1 MKTQTPLLWPIP
13 QEVTIRDDVLPLGQA
28 VIAVPAGA
36 RDVDLA
42 PARLLADMLADDFG
56 LAVPVVQGELPVGK
70 MPIRITIAG
79 RRGAGRTPRRLPE
92 QAEGYLLTARPDGAT
107 IVGRDS
113 RGAQHGVATL
123 LQLAERRGSHV
134 VLRGAEIRDWPHK
147 PVRMVHLYLPGAE
160 HLAYARRYL
169 RDFLVRYKF
178 NGLFVELGGAVRLPN
193 RPEIAQGW
201 RRFVQEL
208 RAIGDT
214 GPIYGEHCPLGP
226 EGRFSASVHTHL
238 ADGLYLEPDDLT
250 RLSDLARGYQLDFV
264 PEMQSLSHAY
274 YLALAYPDIAELP
287 EADFP
292 DTYCPCNP
300 RSYEILFDVMSA
312 YVALT
317 KCRSVHIGHD
327 EWRAAGLC
335 PKCRQRDTGEL
346 FGEDVVKIA
355 SWLTERDL
363 GVWMWG
369 DHLVPD
375 HNARGRSHKGRVW
388 YDHPDTM
395 KAAEIVARGA
405 PDITIL
411 NWSWYLGAEKGDRV
425 LADLGFKQIFG
436 NFDGRRF
443 SEWPARSAP
452 EGVLGA
458 EISSWCAWED
468 FELGMI
474 HYPEALW
481 SANLLW
487 SKHWPA
493 QEEADEAV
501 ARLLPRLRDR
511 MRWNWEKPRLWSEA
525 VLPSR
530 KHCISIQQACNAP
543 LKSERWDLTGVKTGR
558 HEYDGVPY
566 EIVDSGNAAVV
577 VERPRQLVGQA
588 CLERSRKD
596 LRVLPPSNAPN
607 SVRQE
612 LAPAP
617 QAAFPHQSAPIPI
630 GGSYASLIFWQV
642 ATDKGGRPAHAGDGT
657 NYPREAAEL
666 LGYYEIRYADGLVRS
681 AEIRCGENV
690 GAWDSGHE
698 LLYYAREVPAGVRPD
713 GKPLVIW
720 GLEWTNPRP
729 AVTIESVVL
738 KGARPLPETRAQGG
752 SSDARPMLLG
762 ITAIEHPKWED
773 YRPGKEGK
781 LPGYSP

>member
-1 MKTQTPLLWPIP
+1 MNTQTPLLWPIP
-13 QEVTIRDDVLPLGQA
+13 QDVTLRDDALPLGQA
-28 VIAVPAGA
+28 IIAVPAGA
-36 RDVDLA
+36 RDLDLV

-56 LAVPVVQGELPVGK
+56 LAVPIVQGEPPLGK
-70 MPIRITIAG
+70 TPIRIAIAG
-79 RRGAGRTPRRLPE
+79 RRGAGRTPSRLPG
-92 QAEGYLLTARPDGAT
+92 QAEGYLLAVKPDGAT
-107 IVGRDS
+107 LIGRDS

-123 LQLAERRGSHV
+123 LQLAERRGSDV

-178 NGLFVELGGAVRLPN
+178 HGLFVELGGGVRLPN

-287 EADFP
+287 AADFP

-312 YVALT
+312 YIKLT

-355 SWLTERDL
+355 SWLAERGL

-405 PDITIL
+405 PGITIL

-425 LADLGFKQIFG
+425 FTDLGFKQIFG

-443 SEWPARSAP
+443 PEWPSRSAP

-458 EISSWCAWED
+458 EISSWCAWDD

-493 QEEADEAV
+493 QGEADESV

-525 VLPSR
+525 VLPQR
-530 KHCISIQQACNAP
+530 KRIISIRDACNAP
-543 LKSERWDLTGVKTGR
+543 LKGDTWDLSDLRAGR
-558 HEYDGVPY
+558 QEYDGLPY
-566 EIVDSGNAAVV
+566 EIVDPSRNAGNAAVV
-577 VERPRQLVGQA
+577 VERPSRVPQALACGRQAEA
-588 CLERSRKD
+588 C
-596 LRVLPPSNAPN
+596 
-607 SVRQE
+607 
-612 LAPAP
+612 PAP
-617 QAAFPHQSAPIPI
+617 RPSFPQASTPIRVN
-630 GGSYASLIFWQV
+630 GKYASLIFWQV
-642 ATDKGGRPAHAGDGT
+642 ATEKGGRPAHAGDGT

-666 LGYYEIRYADGLVRS
+666 LGCYEIRYADGLVRS
-681 AEIRCGENV
+681 AEIRYGENV
-690 GAWDSGHE
+690 GAWDGGHE
-698 LLYYAREVPAGVRPD
+698 LLYYAREVPAGALPD
-713 GKPLVIW
+713 GRPLVIW

-729 AVTIESVVL
+729 ALAIESVVL
-738 KGARPLPETRAQGG
+738 KGARPLPETRSQGG

-781 LPGYSP
+781 LPGYEV

>member
-1 MKTQTPLLWPIP
+1 MDTNTPLLWPIP
-13 QEVTIRDDVLPLGQA
+13 QEITSRDDALSLSQA

-36 RDVDLA
+36 RDADIA

-56 LAVPVVQGELPVGK
+56 IVVPVIAGDPPVGRT
-70 MPIRITIAG
+70 PIHITIAG
-79 RRGAGRTPRRLPE
+79 RRGAGRTPGRLPH
-92 QAEGYLLTARPDGAT
+92 QPEGYLLRVSADGAT
-107 IVGRDS
+107 LVGRDS

-123 LQLAERRGSHV
+123 LQLAQRRGSEV

-160 HLAYARRYL
+160 HLGYARRYL

-178 NGLFVELGGAVRLPN
+178 NGLFVELGGGVRLPN

-226 EGRFSASVHTHL
+226 GGRFAASVHTHL

-264 PEMQSLSHAY
+264 PEIQSLSHAY
-274 YLALAYPDIAELP
+274 YLALAYPEIAELR

-300 RSYEILFDVMSA
+300 RSYEILFDVMAA
-312 YVALT
+312 YTKLT
-317 KCRSVHIGHD
+317 NCHSVHIGHD

-335 PKCRQRDTGEL
+335 PQCRQRDTGEL

-355 SWLTERDL
+355 SWLTERGL

-375 HNARGRSHKGRVW
+375 HNARARSHKGKVW

-395 KAAEIVARGA
+395 RAAQIIARGA
-405 PDITIL
+405 PNITIL

-425 LADLGFKQIFG
+425 FADLGFRQIFG

-443 SEWPARSAP
+443 PEWPARSAP
-452 EGVLGA
+452 EAVLGA
-458 EISSWCAWED
+458 EISSWCAWDD

-487 SKHWPA
+487 SSQWPV
-493 QEEADEAV
+493 QEEADRSV
-501 ARLLPRLRDR
+501 ARLLPKLRDR

-525 VLPSR
+525 VLPAR
-530 KHCISIQQACNAP
+530 KRCISIAPAANAP
-543 LKSERWDLTGVKTGR
+543 LKTDGWDLSGLRTGR
-558 HEYDGVPY
+558 REYDGIPY
-566 EIVDSGNAAVV
+566 EIAEGADSVAVV
-577 VERPRQLVGQA
+577 DRS
-588 CLERSRKD
+588 CLPADRSD
-596 LRVLPPSNAPN
+596 

-617 QAAFPHQSAPIPI
+617 PPASNPIPV
-630 GGSYASLIFWQV
+630 GGRYASLIFWQV
-642 ATDKGGRPAHAGDGT
+642 ATGKGGHPAHAGDGT
-657 NYPREAAEL
+657 NHPREAAEL
-666 LGYYEIRYADGLVRS
+666 LGYYEIRYADGLLRS
-681 AEIRCGENV
+681 AEIRYGENI

-698 LLYYAREVPAGVRPD
+698 LLYYAREVPAGTLPD
-713 GKPLVIW
+713 GRPLLIW

-738 KGARPLPETRAQGG
+738 KGARPLPETRDEGG
-752 SSDARPMLLG
+752 SSDARPILLG
-762 ITAIEHPKWED
+762 ITAIEHPRWED

-781 LPGYSP
+781 LPGYTV

>member
-1 MKTQTPLLWPIP
+1 
-13 QEVTIRDDVLPLGQA
+13 
-28 VIAVPAGA
+28 
-36 RDVDLA
+36 
-42 PARLLADMLADDFG
+42 
-56 LAVPVVQGELPVGK
+56 
-70 MPIRITIAG
+70 
-79 RRGAGRTPRRLPE
+79 
-92 QAEGYLLTARPDGAT
+92 
-107 IVGRDS
+107 
-113 RGAQHGVATL
+113 
-123 LQLAERRGSHV
+123 
-134 VLRGAEIRDWPHK
+134 
-147 PVRMVHLYLPGAE
+147 
-160 HLAYARRYL
+160 
-169 RDFLVRYKF
+169 
-178 NGLFVELGGAVRLPN
+178 
-193 RPEIAQGW
+193 
-201 RRFVQEL
+201 
-208 RAIGDT
+208 
-214 GPIYGEHCPLGP
+214 
-226 EGRFSASVHTHL
+226 
-238 ADGLYLEPDDLT
+238 
-250 RLSDLARGYQLDFV
+250 
-264 PEMQSLSHAY
+264 
-274 YLALAYPDIAELP
+274 
-287 EADFP
+287 
-292 DTYCPCNP
+292 
-300 RSYEILFDVMSA
+300 MSA
-312 YVALT
+312 YIKLT

-355 SWLTERDL
+355 SWLAERGL

-405 PDITIL
+405 PGITIL

-425 LADLGFKQIFG
+425 FTDLGFKQIFG

-443 SEWPARSAP
+443 PEWPSRSAP

-458 EISSWCAWED
+458 EISSWCAWDD

-493 QEEADEAV
+493 QGEADESV

-525 VLPSR
+525 VLPQR
-530 KHCISIQQACNAP
+530 KRIISIRDACNAP
-543 LKSERWDLTGVKTGR
+543 LKGDTWDLSDLRAGR
-558 HEYDGVPY
+558 QEYDGLPY
-566 EIVDSGNAAVV
+566 EIVDPSRNAGNAAVV
-577 VERPRQLVGQA
+577 VERPSRVPQALACGRQAEA
-588 CLERSRKD
+588 C
-596 LRVLPPSNAPN
+596 
-607 SVRQE
+607 
-612 LAPAP
+612 PAP
-617 QAAFPHQSAPIPI
+617 RPSFPQASTPIRVN
-630 GGSYASLIFWQV
+630 GKYASLIFWQV
-642 ATDKGGRPAHAGDGT
+642 ATEKGGRPAHAGDGT

-666 LGYYEIRYADGLVRS
+666 LGCYEIRYADGLVRS
-681 AEIRCGENV
+681 AEIRYGENV

-698 LLYYAREVPAGVRPD
+698 LLYYAREVPAGALPD
-713 GKPLVIW
+713 GRPLVIW

-729 AVTIESVVL
+729 ALAIESVVL
-738 KGARPLPETRAQGG
+738 KGARPLPETRSQGG

-781 LPGYSP
+781 LPGYEV